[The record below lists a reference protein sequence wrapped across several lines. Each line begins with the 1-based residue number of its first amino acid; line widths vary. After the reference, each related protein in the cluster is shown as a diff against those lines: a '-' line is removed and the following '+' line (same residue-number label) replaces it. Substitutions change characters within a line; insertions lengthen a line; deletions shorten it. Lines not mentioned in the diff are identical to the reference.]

1 MVNCVG
7 KAIVRCSIYQ
17 INAQDRDQMPHA
29 HRLIMKKGKEEQDD
43 PHDLVVGPEQNY
55 KAW

>member
-1 MVNCVG
+1 MNFTGRAVT
-7 KAIVRCSIYQ
+7 RCSIYQ
-17 INAQDRDQMPHA
+17 INAKDKEHMPHA

-43 PHDLVVGPEQNY
+43 PHDLLIGPELNY